1 MMFHLIHAIHLA
13 GRCTE
18 CGECER
24 ACPMNIPLGKLKKK
38 INMDMLDLFD
48 YVPGVACDDKPPLST
63 FKVEEAKIGEHE
75 L

>member
-1 MMFHLIHAIHLA
+1 
-13 GRCTE
+13 
-18 CGECER
+18 
-24 ACPMNIPLGKLKKK
+24 MNIPLGKLKKK